1 MLLNKASF
9 WSNDAQ
15 RIGLS
20 PKHFRHKERKAKTF
34 FRYVDSDA
42 LFQLRP
48 RHLKMSYLL
57 TGLDSEVWLI
67 RSQISPFPTTR
78 NRRQT
83 HGSSLTMPGWARA
96 VLLVAVQYRDADSLR
111 SELPTVEVVAVVLPL
126 ALLVAAFAR
135 VAESL

>member
-1 MLLNKASF
+1 MLLNKAGF

-42 LFQLRP
+42 LFQFRP

-67 RSQISPFPTTR
+67 RSQISPFPTTG

-83 HGSSLTMPGWARA
+83 HGSSLAMPGWARA
-96 VLLVAVQYRDADSLR
+96 VLLVAVHSLR
-111 SELPTVEVVAVVLPL
+111 SELPTVEVVAVLLPL
-126 ALLVAAFAR
+126 ALLAAALVR